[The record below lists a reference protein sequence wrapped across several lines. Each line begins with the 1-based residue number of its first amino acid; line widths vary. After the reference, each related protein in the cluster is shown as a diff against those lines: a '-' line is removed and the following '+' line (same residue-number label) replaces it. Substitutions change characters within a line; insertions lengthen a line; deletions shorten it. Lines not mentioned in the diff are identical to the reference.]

1 VDLAAP
7 GALGDL
13 RALVLGDHPLEL
25 AQELVLGRA
34 RALSLLGEA
43 DLDTGAPELLE
54 QQHLVGIAAREAVVG
69 VAEQQLEG
77 ALGGAIAQ
85 ALERRALKRGARET
99 LVLEDQI
106 VCEQQAAL
114 SASSRSPVV
123 WL

>member
-1 VDLAAP
+1 MDLAAP

-34 RALSLLGEA
+34 LALSLLGEA

-54 QQHLVGIAAREAVVG
+54 QQHLVGIAAREAVGG

-99 LVLEDQI
+99 LVLTSSS
-106 VCEQQAAL
+106 ASSRPRSA
-114 SASSRSPVV
+114 ASSRSPVV